1 MYKEGVSIDTP
12 SFLSYDKEISLTLLY
27 FCTREKIKI

>member
-12 SFLSYDKEISLTLLY
+12 SFLSYNKEKFITLSY
-27 FCTREKIKI
+27 FCGIKN